1 MKWTQ
6 TNLRIFK
13 DYLIFSSPFFSNPNF
28 ICNINFC
35 ENFFYYTIHKT
46 HRVDKLRCPHKRI
59 RHLLVRLLLLT
70 LLWANRRQLL
80 IFNTP
85 TRLSVPPSLSFSN
98 GQAIINNL
106 LLTIQL
112 KAFPIM
118 QIIDDASI
126 LFAWRRITLFIHPR
140 LTLLILKKF
149 LKRK

>member
-70 LLWANRRQLL
+70 LLWANRRYPLEYRMYA
-80 IFNTP
+80 TP
-85 TRLSVPPSLSFSN
+85 TTTRRPGSQLPSIICSSRSSSKHFQLCKLLTTLRSFSL
-98 GQAIINNL
+98 GEVTLCYL
-106 LLTIQL
+106 LLNLNLQ
-112 KAFPIM
+112 
-118 QIIDDASI
+118 
-126 LFAWRRITLFIHPR
+126 R
-140 LTLLILKKF
+140 LIVRFHNF
-149 LKRK
+149 L